1 MDGYLF
7 KMFYR
12 ATSTVK
18 GFGLGLYIV
27 KESIEKLGATINV
40 ESEVNKGTRF
50 TIELLNRIV
59 VS

>member
-1 MDGYLF
+1 
-7 KMFYR
+7 MFYR